1 MKKPTDFIAFWH
13 LRDFYTLF
21 IQQTALRNYIHRF
34 MSLKVF
40 SLCEYLH
47 SDYQRGPS
55 NIVTYGIGQHIQL
68 IIIDWLT
75 HFSKRNKQGVIP
87 VDASHLNALIKSQVL
102 LSSKLQNIY
111 QMKDKVC
118 CTVRCITQLF
128 LVLKNSFA
136 E

>member
-1 MKKPTDFIAFWH
+1 
-13 LRDFYTLF
+13 
-21 IQQTALRNYIHRF
+21 

-47 SDYQRGPS
+47 SDYQRGSS
-55 NIVTYGIGQHIQL
+55 NTVTYGKSQHIQL